1 MGLSWGL
8 VFETGSSSIVFYNRI
23 VFKRCFETVLVWTR
37 CLDYPNEL
45 KTGIEVWVLAIITYV
60 GSGELEV

>member
-45 KTGIEVWVLAIITYV
+45 EKNRNGSLSTGYYNLRWQRGT
-60 GSGELEV
+60 